1 MTPHILVLAA
11 GASRRLGQPKQL
23 VKLGGRSALHI
34 TVSNAVAVARSSV
47 TVVLGAQARDL
58 TYLFERSP
66 ASWIINRAWEEGMA
80 SSIRAGIA
88 ALPPACEAVMILLGD
103 QVAVTADDLHRLI
116 SAWKG
121 AEGSIAA
128 SQYDQMTAVPA
139 IFPSFCFSE
148 LASLRGDQG
157 ARAVIERNRDRVVR
171 VPMPSAAVDLDT
183 PEQLAELMHLFDT
196 GQFGS
201 EVLNNAAHS
210 AGLSNAPVNDTSGN
224 DNSDSKE
231 K

>member
-1 MTPHILVLAA
+1 MLPHILVLAA

-34 TVSNAVAVARSSV
+34 TVTNAVAVARSSV
-47 TVVLGAQARDL
+47 TVVLGAHARDL
-58 TYLFERSP
+58 TYLFERSA
-66 ASWIINRAWEEGMA
+66 ASWIINREWEEGMA

-88 ALPPACEAVMILLGD
+88 ALPPACEAAMILLGD

-128 SQYDQMTAVPA
+128 SQYSQTTAVPA

-157 ARAVIERNRDRVVR
+157 ARAVIARNADRVVR
-171 VPMPSAAVDLDT
+171 VPMPNAALDLDT
-183 PEQLAELMHLFDT
+183 PEQLDALTRRFGAHESKDKAGDDT
-196 GQFGS
+196 
-201 EVLNNAAHS
+201 
-210 AGLSNAPVNDTSGN
+210 P
-224 DNSDSKE
+224 DNKADNHVDNRGE
-231 K
+231 

>member
-1 MTPHILVLAA
+1 MVPHILVLAA

-34 TVSNAVAVARSSV
+34 TVTNAVAVARSSV
-47 TVVLGAQARDL
+47 TVVLGAHARDL
-58 TYLFERSP
+58 TYLFERSA
-66 ASWIINRAWEEGMA
+66 ASWIINREWEEGMA

-88 ALPPACEAVMILLGD
+88 ALPPACEAAMILLGD

-128 SQYDQMTAVPA
+128 SQYSQMTAVPA

-157 ARAVIERNRDRVVR
+157 ARAVIAGNADRVVR
-171 VPMPSAAVDLDT
+171 VPMPNAALDLDT
-183 PEQLAELMHLFDT
+183 PEQLGELTRRFGMHESKDEAGDDT
-196 GQFGS
+196 
-201 EVLNNAAHS
+201 
-210 AGLSNAPVNDTSGN
+210 P
-224 DNSDSKE
+224 DNKADNHVDNKGE
-231 K
+231 